1 MPRAR
6 SRAPLP
12 SSARVRKLCHF
23 LDNPQ
28 NDPMISLSFYRK
40 LTLFLPSFTP
50 AKQQILQGRV
60 VLQDRRFC
68 PDCLVRFQRV
78 FFILFYPFVRSF
90 VVVRIKVFQTSSG
103 KKKRIK
109 IILSALSPFFF
120 ERLSKSNAFSQH
132 ENNQNQS
139 LTNSFFAFV
148 FSRLRRFSLKQQKKR
163 RPTKIPQIRRHRR
176 VVADGNLPNRRRRRG
191 NRGRRHH
198 FVRLHPH
205 RFGARFRVIES

>member
-1 MPRAR
+1 M
-6 SRAPLP
+6 
-12 SSARVRKLCHF
+12 
-23 LDNPQ
+23 
-28 NDPMISLSFYRK
+28 RK
-40 LTLFLPSFTP
+40 LTLTLFLSSFTP

-132 ENNQNQS
+132 ESNQNQS

>member
-68 PDCLVRFQRV
+68 PDCLVRFQRCS
-78 FFILFYPFVRSF
+78 LFYFTRSFVRS
-90 VVVRIKVFQTSSG
+90 SSFG
-103 KKKRIK
+103 SKSFKQSSRKKKRIK

-163 RPTKIPQIRRHRR
+163 RPTKIPEIRRHRR
-176 VVADGNLPNRRRRRG
+176 ICLLYTSPSPRD
-191 NRGRRHH
+191 
-198 FVRLHPH
+198 
-205 RFGARFRVIES
+205 